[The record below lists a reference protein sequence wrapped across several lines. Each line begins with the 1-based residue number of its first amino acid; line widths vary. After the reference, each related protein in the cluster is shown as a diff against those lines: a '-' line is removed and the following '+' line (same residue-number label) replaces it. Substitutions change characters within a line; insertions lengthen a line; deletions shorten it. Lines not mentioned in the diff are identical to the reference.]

1 MRSARRNRSD
11 IQEDRQLTAL
21 GLILCFAA
29 LVLFLVSLVWIY
41 STTMTVRRSRVSW
54 WALGMMILSLVLCTV
69 GVFVLLA

>member
-1 MRSARRNRSD
+1 VRRSPSD
-11 IQEDRQLTAL
+11 TLEDRQLTAL

-54 WALGMMILSLVLCTV
+54 WALGMLILSLVLCTV

>member
-21 GLILCFAA
+21 GLILCCAA
-29 LVLFLVSLVWIY
+29 LVLFLVSIVWIY

-54 WALGMMILSLVLCTV
+54 WALGMMTLSLALCTL
-69 GVFVLLA
+69 GVFVLLS